1 MSDVE
6 LAEGIYVKRS
16 RGSMGSGA
24 TSREC
29 VMESFWFPY
38 RTVNGFVELL
48 AVMDNLQRVIA
59 LKERVPVELFRE
71 KYSIKDNSREIYL
84 ELKKTIA

>member
-6 LAEGIYVKRS
+6 LAESIYVKRS
-16 RGSMGSGA
+16 RGNMGSGA

-38 RTVNGFVELL
+38 KTENGYVVLL
-48 AVMDNLQRVIA
+48 AVMDNLQRVI
-59 LKERVPVELFRE
+59 
-71 KYSIKDNSREIYL
+71 
-84 ELKKTIA
+84 

>member
-6 LAEGIYVKRS
+6 LAESIYVKRS
-16 RGSMGSGA
+16 RGNMGSGA

-38 RTVNGFVELL
+38 KTENGYVVLL

-71 KYSIKDNSREIYL
+71 QYSIKDNSRELYL